1 MVRVGDLVEPGP
13 EEVGLTCLP
22 PLVGSHE
29 SPRRDPD
36 GSMESRLPGRSNCQK
51 SPPSRP
57 ETGKHEY
64 VPRPKAHARSDIWQF
79 FTDDYTRSARSW
91 NAEGRLRRSLAVRA
105 SRASR
110 ASRLSSASR
119 ARS

>member
-79 FTDDYTRSARSW
+79 FTDDVLGHS
-91 NAEGRLRRSLAVRA
+91 GQKKKPRRVDHGGAGLTFQRWINTQEAGACA
-105 SRASR
+105 S
-110 ASRLSSASR
+110 
-119 ARS
+119 

>member
-1 MVRVGDLVEPGP
+1 MVRVDDLVEPGP

-22 PLVGSHE
+22 PLLGSHE

-79 FTDDYTRSARSW
+79 FTDDVLVPEQFGQA
-91 NAEGRLRRSLAVRA
+91 
-105 SRASR
+105 
-110 ASRLSSASR
+110 SASAVHPALDR
-119 ARS
+119 ADLCAA

>member
-64 VPRPKAHARSDIWQF
+64 VPRPKTHSRSDIWKC
-79 FTDDYTRSARSW
+79 FTDDAIGPIGCGHGTTNRLGRGVNGGLSAGNRDW
-91 NAEGRLRRSLAVRA
+91 TCA
-105 SRASR
+105 SITVA
-110 ASRLSSASR
+110 
-119 ARS
+119 

>member
-13 EEVGLTCLP
+13 EEGGLTCLP

-79 FTDDYTRSARSW
+79 FTNDDAVAYRRESAHCRGW
-91 NAEGRLRRSLAVRA
+91 DRG
-105 SRASR
+105 
-110 ASRLSSASR
+110 
-119 ARS
+119 